1 MIKDGLGHL
10 GGVFYAAF
18 ISDRFD
24 SEPKRHRLRSVLAMQ
39 AASLLELV
47 TPLWPHMFLLI
58 ASLSNVGKKHDSLIL
73 QNRWIIDFFF
83 LKI

>member
-1 MIKDGLGHL
+1 VIKDGLGHL

-18 ISDRFD
+18 VSDRFD

-47 TPLWPHMFLLI
+47 TPLWPNMFLLI
-58 ASLSNVGKKHDSLIL
+58 ASLSNVGKKQDSKIL
-73 QNRWIIDFFF
+73 QNNELLYII
-83 LKI
+83 

>member
-18 ISDRFD
+18 VSDRFD

-47 TPLWPHMFLLI
+47 TPLWPNMFLLI
-58 ASLSNVGKKHDSLIL
+58 ASLSNVGKKQDSKIL
-73 QNRWIIDFFF
+73 QNNELLYII
-83 LKI
+83 